1 MSQLKPLYDAVMAA
15 ENKVKAVMQQMLDAF
30 NSGTEEGK
38 TQALDLRAELDAA
51 KLEAE
56 QANQV
61 YVSARDAGDSME
73 SVNAAARKFVP
84 VNEKTGKSQSK
95 ELKRADFE
103 ALSPADKMDYV
114 MNGGLIVE

>member
-15 ENKVKAVMQQMLDAF
+15 EGKVQKVMQQMLDAF

-61 YVSARDAGDSME
+61 YVSARDAGAGEDA
-73 SVNAAARKFVP
+73 NAAARKFVP
-84 VNEKTGKSQSK
+84 VNKETGKSQAK
-95 ELKRADFE
+95 EMKRADFE